1 MDKYVGT
8 EYVKGLAG
16 KYGKSEKQ
24 IFLRFLVQK
33 NIIVI
38 AKATSEEHMR
48 SNIEIFDFSLT
59 EEEMWFLQ
67 CMPETA
73 WMGEHPDFAIP
84 AKHSNPDQ

>member
-48 SNIEIFDFSLT
+48 SNIGIFDFSLT

>member
-1 MDKYVGT
+1 MEVLTRKYYADIVDSWIG
-8 EYVKGLAG
+8 KG
-16 KYGKSEKQ
+16 
-24 IFLRFLVQK
+24 
-33 NIIVI
+33 NIIAI